1 MLVRFLCGLPEMA
14 LLSPIPFRHLIRK
27 QMTTAGNTPLIRIAT
42 IDDAARIGG
51 LARAAYIK
59 YVPRIGREP
68 APMAADYDAEIA
80 AQRVVVVEVAG
91 DVDGY
96 MIAWPEVDAY
106 FIDNI
111 AVDPRCQGHGLGRC
125 LIEHAVA
132 EANRLRLPALRLY
145 TNEMMTENLSM
156 YAHIGFVETHRA
168 DEKGFHRVYMRWS
181 LPKREEGGA

>member
-1 MLVRFLCGLPEMA
+1 
-14 LLSPIPFRHLIRK
+14 
-27 QMTTAGNTPLIRIAT
+27 MTTAGKTPLIRVAA
-42 IDDAARIGG
+42 IDDTARIGG

-59 YVPRIGREP
+59 YVQRIGREP
-68 APMAADYDAEIA
+68 AAMMADYGAEIA
-80 AQRVVVVEVAG
+80 AQRVVVVEMAG
-91 DVDGY
+91 EVHGY

-111 AVDPRCQGHGLGRC
+111 AVDPRCQGHGLGRY

-145 TNEMMTENLSM
+145 TNETMTENLSM

-168 DEKGFHRVYMRWS
+168 DENSFHRVYMRWS
-181 LPKREEGGA
+181 LPKREEDAA